1 MSVFSCCLL
10 CYKGKEVCGRGMIVR
25 SPGKRQS
32 LSCFWSEKL
41 KVSNENLDTCGIL
54 DAFMI
59 SHYWSHCLQNEYAI
73 KIFWLIACIV
83 YLWFLW
89 FVTMWI
95 SSISFSGWMAPLAEQ
110 ASKLLD
116 FNQKLDI
123 NLLDNIVGCMYSGV
137 GEQVYIFEHSC
148 IFKPLIDAPEK

>member
-1 MSVFSCCLL
+1 MSVFWCCLL
-10 CYKGKEVCGRGMIVR
+10 CYEGKEVCGRGMIVR
-25 SPGKRQS
+25 SPSKRQS

-54 DAFMI
+54 VCVYGFTLLI
-59 SHYWSHCLQNEYAI
+59 TLPSKEYAI
-73 KIFWLIACIV
+73 NIFRLIACIV
-83 YLWFLW
+83 YFLFLW

-95 SSISFSGWMAPLAEQ
+95 SSISFSVWMATLAEQ